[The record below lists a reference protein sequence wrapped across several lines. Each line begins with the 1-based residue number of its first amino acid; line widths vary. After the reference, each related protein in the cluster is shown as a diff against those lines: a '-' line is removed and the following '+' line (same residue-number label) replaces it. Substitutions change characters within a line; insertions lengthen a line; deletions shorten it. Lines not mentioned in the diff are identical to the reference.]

1 MNRPVFSLSGII
13 LLGLAVTACSQS
25 RPDVSSA
32 SKAVKSAVDGGG
44 VHFVARGNEPFWT
57 IKTSQSTLTWITPEH
72 LQGKQLNVDQVIAN
86 GDVKY
91 SGVDGD
97 KAFTLII
104 TPVPCT
110 DTMSGESFEFT
121 SVWTHAGQRHSG
133 CAKGGN

>member
-104 TPVPCT
+104 TPAPCT
-110 DTMSGESFEFT
+110 DTMSGETFGHT
-121 SVWTHAGQRHSG
+121 SVWTYAGESNTG
-133 CAKGGN
+133 CATGGN